1 MNEAKA
7 KNEVVYGALKS
18 DIVNG
23 AYPLDFHLDK
33 EMLRHRYGFSTTPIN
48 FALVRL
54 FNEGL
59 VEKRGRDGFYT
70 CKNTTITELK
80 EIYLSTG
87 VILKVSVAEFFANCP
102 NVPLNLT
109 LDNTNDIV
117 TNTEQ
122 VFESIARLM
131 GKFTFYSII
140 RGNNDRLHL
149 IRARKAQLIDSRDQ
163 ELAELVSIL
172 EQRDLT
178 AWCELVDRYIARRLA
193 ILTELS
199 RLPEQFF
206 EHPELPKH
214 PAHNCRE

>member
-7 KNEVVYGALKS
+7 KNEVVYKALKT
-18 DIVNG
+18 DIING

-59 VEKRGRDGFYT
+59 LEKRGRDGFYT
-70 CKNTTITELK
+70 CKNTAITELK

-87 VILKVSVAEFFANCP
+87 VILKVSVAEFFTNCP
-102 NVPLNLT
+102 NVPLSFT
-109 LDNTNDIV
+109 LDNTNDVV

-122 VFESIARLM
+122 VFEAIAGLM
-131 GKFTFYSII
+131 GKFRFYSII

-149 IRARKAQLIDSRDQ
+149 MRARKAQLIGSREQ
-163 ELAELVSIL
+163 ELAQLVSTL

-178 AWCELVDRYIARRLA
+178 TWYALVDSYIARRLA
-193 ILTELS
+193 VLTELN
-199 RLPEQFF
+199 RLTEQFF
-206 EHPELPKH
+206 
-214 PAHNCRE
+214 RTS